1 MEKGNLFPNLYE
13 GYANYK
19 VREPVART
27 DKEAMLLEIQK
38 LDFAI
43 NELNLYLDLHP
54 EDKYAYYLFKDYTVE
69 KTKKEANYTNIY
81 GPLAFTDLGEEC
93 ELSLDYISEIESL
106 KRRKSF
112 SLAVLGRIADTLEI
126 DIKEFFNKNNS

>member
-1 MEKGNLFPNLYE
+1 MCSS
-13 GYANYK
+13 
-19 VREPVART
+19 
-27 DKEAMLLEIQK
+27 
-38 LDFAI
+38 
-43 NELNLYLDLHP
+43 DL
-54 EDKYAYYLFKDYTVE
+54 
-69 KTKKEANYTNIY
+69 ANYTNIY

-112 SLAVLGRIADTLEI
+112 SLAALGRIADTLEI